1 MHTIRELRW
10 NSKNFN
16 FLIFKDYI
24 FLNKKIMIFSKA
36 NLYKLKKMLLSLSEI
51 PTKEGIVLITDSDDM
66 EVGLEVFVDGDEGLV
81 PAPDGEY
88 TVDESIVVVEGGKI
102 VSITEK
108 PIEQPIETPVETPM
122 QNEEKPEE
130 KPEEKM
136 EEPSTEPTEPTEP
149 MEPSTEE
156 LKNLIE
162 EQKSMI
168 ETLKSENETLKAE
181 IEDLKKKLEEPLAQ
195 PAEEQFKNTKP
206 IEKETKIDFSKYI
219 KRK

>member
-1 MHTIRELRW
+1 
-10 NSKNFN
+10 
-16 FLIFKDYI
+16 
-24 FLNKKIMIFSKA
+24 MIFSKA

-51 PTKEGIVLITDSDDM
+51 PTKEGIILITDSDDM
-66 EVGLEVFVDGDEGLV
+66 EVGLEVFVDGDEGLT

-102 VSITEK
+102 VEIKEK
-108 PIEQPIETPVETPM
+108 PLEQPLVPVVETPIETPM
-122 QNEEKPEE
+122 QKEEKPEE
-130 KPEEKM
+130 NPMENPEE
-136 EEPSTEPTEPTEP
+136 PTI
-149 MEPSTEE
+149 EE

-162 EQKSMI
+162 EQKTVI
-168 ETLKSENETLKAE
+168 EGQKAEIETLKAE

-195 PAEEQFKNTKP
+195 PAEEQFKNEKP